1 MNHQNA
7 THYVKS
13 HQIKHQNVA
22 EKYIKVCRKNAINR
36 IVKLFQY
43 VGASSSKGRQGK
55 VPVSFLQLGRL
66 HKVLKLPIAEIIW
79 VKNVRAIVVC
89 GFLIK

>member
-55 VPVSFLQLGRL
+55 GHVSILQLESTYARYTS
-66 HKVLKLPIAEIIW
+66 KCFSAFKT
-79 VKNVRAIVVC
+79 
-89 GFLIK
+89 FF